1 MVLDYRSAAQR
12 VGIRPE
18 DVERLATM
26 ARAEFPGDEMMVE
39 LHVLRTILAVERDDV
54 TLEEVLRPRVAA

>member
-1 MVLDYRSAAQR
+1 MVFDYRSAAQR

-18 DVERLATM
+18 DLERLTTM
-26 ARAEFPGDEMMVE
+26 ARAEFPADEMMIE
-39 LHVLRTILAVERDDV
+39 LHVLRTILAVERGDV

>member
-1 MVLDYRSAAQR
+1 

-26 ARAEFPGDEMMVE
+26 ARAEFLSDEMMVE
-39 LHVLRTILAVERDDV
+39 LHVLRMILAVERGDV
-54 TLEEVLRPRVAA
+54 ALDELLRPRVAA

>member
-1 MVLDYRSAAQR
+1 MVFDYQSAAVR

-26 ARAEFPGDEMMVE
+26 ARTEFPDDEMMVE
-39 LHVLRTILAVERDDV
+39 LHVLRTILAVERGDV
-54 TLEEVLRPRVAA
+54 ALPEVLQPRVAA

>member
-1 MVLDYRSAAQR
+1 MVFDYRSAAER

-26 ARAEFPGDEMMVE
+26 ARAEFLSDEMMVE
-39 LHVLRTILAVERDDV
+39 LHVLRMILAVERGDV
-54 TLEEVLRPRVAA
+54 ALDELLRPRVAA